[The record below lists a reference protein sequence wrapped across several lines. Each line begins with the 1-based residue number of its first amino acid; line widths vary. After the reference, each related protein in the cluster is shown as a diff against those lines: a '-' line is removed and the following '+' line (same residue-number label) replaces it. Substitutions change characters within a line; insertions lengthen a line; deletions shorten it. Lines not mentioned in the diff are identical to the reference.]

1 MRNMYGTIA
10 AYAVALS
17 VVVAGCGGPTAR
29 QEVGAMRDD
38 KANGF
43 TAETLT
49 TEERQ
54 ARQFTPEVM
63 WKMGRVGG
71 YSVSP
76 DGSKVAYSV
85 TRYSV
90 PENSS
95 RTSIYVQGL
104 NETEAH
110 LVAEEGSS
118 PKWMDAGATIAF
130 LQRVDGVTQL
140 FSVKAEG
147 GAATQLTHF
156 GEDINAF
163 WLSPDGTQLLYASS
177 VQVEK
182 TTEDRYPGMKKAN
195 VRIIDSLMY
204 RHWNYWVEGKYSH
217 LFLTEFKGENTAWGN
232 DLMAGE
238 AWDCPLAP
246 YFDDSDVAWAPDS
259 RSIFYTSKKS
269 MGRAYATSTNSNI
282 YRYFL
287 ESGNTELLTADN
299 KGYDKLPVVSPDGTK
314 LLWQRMVTPGYESDR
329 ARLMCMDLD
338 TKEVTELMAAYDQN
352 ADAFSWTADG
362 KSITVISGLKGTE
375 QLFTLDP
382 TSKTLA
388 QVTKGQFD
396 INWASPIEGG
406 YLVQRTQLNRGAE
419 LYKWVAGV
427 FTPFTNINAEI
438 YDAVD
443 LSEVQERWIKTSS
456 GEEMLTWVVLPP
468 NFDSTKQYPALL
480 YCQGGPQS
488 TVSQFWSYRWNIQLM
503 ASQGYVVVCPNRHG
517 VPSFGQAWNLQ
528 ISGDYSGQNIK
539 DYLTAI
545 DEVSKEPWVDA
556 QRLGC
561 VGASYGGYSVYYLA
575 GVHEGRFKAFIAHN
589 GMFNFE
595 SFYASTEET
604 FFPNHDFGG
613 AYWEKGNATAQRS
626 YANSPHR
633 LVGKWDT
640 PILIIV
646 GEHDFRIPY
655 TEGLQAFNAAQLRGI
670 PSRLLVY
677 PEETHFVSRPQNSI
691 IWQHEFFGWLDRWLK
706 R

>member
-1 MRNMYGTIA
+1 MREMYKTLA

-17 VVVAGCGGPTAR
+17 AILVGCGRPAAQQDG
-29 QEVGAMRDD
+29 GAM
-38 KANGF
+38 KGKKSKSFTVEAL
-43 TAETLT
+43 TAE
-49 TEERQ
+49 ERE

-63 WKMGRVGG
+63 WKMGRIGA
-71 YSVSP
+71 YTLSP
-76 DGSKVAYSV
+76 DGSKVAYTV
-85 TRYSV
+85 TRYNV
-90 PENSS
+90 PEDAS
-95 RTSIYVQGL
+95 RTSIYVQGI
-104 NETEAH
+104 ND
-110 LVAEEGSS
+110 AEGKLIADEGSS
-118 PKWMDAGATIAF
+118 PKWIDNGAAIAF
-130 LQRVDGVTQL
+130 LRTVDGVTQL
-140 FSVKAEG
+140 FSVTPEG
-147 GAATQLTHF
+147 SQAKQLTQF
-156 GEDINAF
+156 SSSINAF
-163 WLSPDGTQLLYASS
+163 WLSPDGKHLLYAST

-182 TTEDRYPGMKKAN
+182 TTEDRYPGMNKAD
-195 VRIIDSLMY
+195 VRIIDNLMY

-217 LFLTEFKGENTAWGN
+217 LFLTEFKGDKTTWGT

-246 YFDDSDVAWAPDS
+246 YFDDAEVSWAPDS
-259 RSIFYTSKKS
+259 KSIFYTCKKS
-269 MGRAYATSTNSNI
+269 MGREYATTTNSNI
-282 YRYFL
+282 YRYRL
-287 ESGNTELLTADN
+287 ENGNTEVLTADN

-314 LLWQRMVTPGYESDR
+314 LLWQRMVTPGYESDK
-329 ARLMCMDLD
+329 ARLMCMELA
-338 TKEVTELMAAYDQN
+338 TKNITELMEAYDQN
-352 ADAFSWTADG
+352 ADAFSWAPDG
-362 KSITVISGLKGTE
+362 SSITVISGLRGTE

-382 TSKTLA
+382 ASKTLT
-388 QVTKGQFD
+388 QITKGHFD
-396 INWASPIEGG
+396 INWATPIAGG

-419 LYKWVAGV
+419 LYKLVDGE
-427 FTPFTNINAEI
+427 FTPFTKINADI
-438 YDAVD
+438 YSSVD
-443 LSEVQERWIKTSS
+443 LSEVQERWITTTT
-456 GEEMLTWVVLPP
+456 GEKMLTWVVLPP
-468 NFDSTKQYPALL
+468 NFDSTKKYPALL

-503 ASQGYVVVCPNRHG
+503 AAQGYVVVCPNRHG

-545 DEVSKEPWVDA
+545 DEVSREPWVDA
-556 QRLGC
+556 DRLGC

-595 SFYASTEET
+595 SFYAATEET

-626 YANSPHR
+626 FANSPHR
-633 LVGKWDT
+633 LVANWDT

-677 PEETHFVSRPQNSI
+677 PEETHFVTRPQNSI

-706 R
+706 Q